1 VHPAADVAP
10 DEAAPGRV
18 PQPAEALLVHRAAR
32 ALGSPLRFTVVD
44 GPTDGAIDRAW
55 AAIRS
60 EFDAVDAALSRHRE
74 DSELTELNRTGR
86 LGRPSRRILAA
97 LTAAARATRITNGR
111 FDARVLVDLE
121 RLGSIGVPQCGQWVF
136 GRPALERAGNGPVR
150 PVGGGPIRRRSGRR
164 GPIEISAPVDF
175 GGIGKGLALRWAA
188 ERAAGHIDAGFL
200 LEAGGD
206 VVSRRLFGRNR
217 WSIGIEDPGGAGQ
230 PVAVA
235 VLEPG
240 QAIATSSTRIARW
253 QDPSGRTVH
262 HLIDPQTSEP
272 GGAGLVSVTVALS
285 DPAWAEVWSKALFL
299 EGAAGI
305 ADVARAHGLAAWWV
319 DERGELSMT
328 PAARQQTSWVRAE
341 AA

>member
-1 VHPAADVAP
+1 VHPAADTAADAAGTGRQAP
-10 DEAAPGRV
+10 ADAEPG
-18 PQPAEALLVHRAAR
+18 LVRREAR
-32 ALGSPLRFTVVD
+32 ALGSPLRLTAVD
-44 GPTDGAIDRAW
+44 GPTAGAIDRAW

-60 EFDAVDAALSRHRE
+60 EFDAVDAALSRYRK

-86 LGRPSRRILAA
+86 RACPSRRILGA

-111 FDARVLVDLE
+111 FDARVLADLE
-121 RLGSIGVPQCGQWVF
+121 RLGSIGVRQA
-136 GRPALERAGNGPVR
+136 RPWAIGPAGNEAANQPV
-150 PVGGGPIRRRSGRR
+150 GGPIRLRSGRR

-188 ERAAGHIDAGFL
+188 NRGAALLDTGFL

-206 VVSRRLFGRNR
+206 VVSRGLFGHDR
-217 WSIGIEDPGGAGQ
+217 WSIGIEDPSGGGQ

-235 VLEPG
+235 LLERD

-253 QDPSGRTVH
+253 EDPGGRTVH
-262 HLIDPQTSEP
+262 HLIDLKTGEP
-272 GGAGLVSVTVALS
+272 GGAGLLAVTVAWP

-305 ADVARAHGLAAWWV
+305 AGVARRRGLAAWWI
-319 DERGELSMT
+319 DERGDLSMT
-328 PAARQQTSWVRAE
+328 PAARQQTSWVRSE